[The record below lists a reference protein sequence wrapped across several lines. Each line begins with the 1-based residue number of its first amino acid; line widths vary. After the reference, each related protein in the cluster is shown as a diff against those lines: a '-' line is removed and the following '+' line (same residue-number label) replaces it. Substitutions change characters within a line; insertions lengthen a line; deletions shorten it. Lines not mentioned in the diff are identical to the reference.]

1 MREAAALPFCS
12 RSTAASASSCA
23 PGFRRF
29 IDFRFS
35 PLQPPDTVIRAG
47 PAGILSP
54 HRPHTSVACPL
65 SRTSNLSVR
74 SSGRPPPAFLWAL
87 SRRPED
93 GDGGSPR
100 PYLRRLLSLGL
111 GYGLKRSCNP
121 IGREGPAGAWGTR
134 QWQEDKGLGDS
145 QKSWVTCQGFME
157 TSQRLGGV
165 NTERLGALHFIHL
178 FIYLCV

>member
-1 MREAAALPFCS
+1 MREAAAPPPCS
-12 RSTAASASSCA
+12 RTDAAASSSASSCA

-74 SSGRPPPAFLWAL
+74 FSHRPPPASRWAL

-93 GDGGSPR
+93 GDGGSQR
-100 PYLRRLLSLGL
+100 PWLRGRLPPGLRPGLVWLCQPQEAKGSAGGL
-111 GYGLKRSCNP
+111 GNLTLARGHEPRGLT
-121 IGREGPAGAWGTR
+121 EGLEDMLGPQRDQLEAEGGGT
-134 QWQEDKGLGDS
+134 
-145 QKSWVTCQGFME
+145 
-157 TSQRLGGV
+157 
-165 NTERLGALHFIHL
+165 
-178 FIYLCV
+178 